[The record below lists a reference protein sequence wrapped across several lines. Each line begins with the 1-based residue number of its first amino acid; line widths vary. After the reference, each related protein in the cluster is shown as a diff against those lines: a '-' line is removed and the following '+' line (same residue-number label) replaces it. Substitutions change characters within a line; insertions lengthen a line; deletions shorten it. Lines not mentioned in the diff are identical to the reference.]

1 MGDPKKLKKKY
12 STPAHPWNKTEIE
25 ENKILRREYGLNIQK
40 ELLIANSFLKKY
52 KNIAKRLIADTSE
65 QGQKEKKQ
73 MVDKLFKLGLLTSD
87 AAMDSI
93 LSLTVRD
100 ILNRRLQSVIFRKG
114 LARSMKQARQFITH
128 RHVMVAEKEITA
140 PSYLVSSEEEA
151 QLNFKNKSSL
161 SNEDHPER
169 AIPEAKEIKAEAE
182 AIKPKT
188 EEKAE
193 EAAPVEEKAEEVKEV
208 TESKDSESSA
218 KPAEP
223 KTEEKVEETPKEEV
237 KEEEASKEEVTEK

>member
-40 ELLIANSFLKKY
+40 ELLIAESFLKKY
-52 KNIAKRLIADTSE
+52 KNIAKHLIADTSE

-73 MVDKLFKLGLLTSD
+73 MMDKLFKLGLLSSD
-87 AAMDSI
+87 SALDSV
-93 LSLTVRD
+93 LSLTIRD

-128 RHVMVAEKEITA
+128 RHVMVAEKEITS

-151 QLNFKNKSSL
+151 QLNFKTKSNL

-188 EEKAE
+188 EEKVE
-193 EAAPVEEKAEEVKEV
+193 TAPVEEKAE
-208 TESKDSESSA
+208 
-218 KPAEP
+218 
-223 KTEEKVEETPKEEV
+223 KVEENPKEEV
-237 KEEEASKEEVTEK
+237 KEESKTEDAPKEEKKEEVTEK